1 MKKFTKIIKAIADY
15 INSVIDGLAFIYI
28 ITHDEELLEEM
39 DFVEGGRD
47 K

>member
-28 ITHDEELLEEM
+28 VTHDEELLEEM
-39 DFVEGGRD
+39 DFIEGRRD

>member
-15 INSVIDGLAFIYI
+15 INSLIDGLAFIYI
-28 ITHDEELLEEM
+28 LSHDEELLEETE
-39 DFVEGGRD
+39 FIEGRRD

>member
-1 MKKFTKIIKAIADY
+1 MKKIKKIVKAIADY

-39 DFVEGGRD
+39 DFVEGRRD